1 MSDIQY
7 RLWIADLL
15 GNLHILLGLFP
26 QKNGLIWK
34 FVSLKGC
41 VWAKKK
47 DAREISS
54 QIEPTNPV
62 NYQKLSNRIYNFLH
76 TCLYD

>member
-41 VWAKKK
+41 VWAKKRHK
-47 DAREISS
+47 GNFL
-54 QIEPTNPV
+54 TNRT
-62 NYQKLSNRIYNFLH
+62 YQPSKLSETIK
-76 TCLYD
+76 